1 MFMVNEKTTALAM
14 YEQGQLDF
22 VDNHSIPIFEKKRL
36 SKQRGFKR
44 VPQLRG
50 YYYGF
55 SRPAAVQRSTRA
67 PGFHDGDGPQRFP
80 QNLAR
85 R

>member
-22 VDNHSIPIFEKKRL
+22 VDNHSIPIFEKNRL

-55 SRPAAVQRSTRA
+55 AAGRRTTIRA
-67 PGFHDGDGPQRFP
+67 C
-80 QNLAR
+80 AR
-85 R
+85 LS